1 MKLNQIAAVLAAST
15 QVEALQNASDYTL
28 IRELERRIKT
38 MIENRG
44 CLSDEFIAKLENLK
58 KSAESVKVHL

>member
-1 MKLNQIAAVLAAST
+1 MVNSTLIAH
-15 QVEALQNASDYTL
+15 LQNVSDYAL
-28 IRELERRIKT
+28 IRELERCVKA

-58 KSAESVKVHL
+58 QSAESVKVHL

>member
-1 MKLNQIAAVLAAST
+1 MKNPELIRELESRHFQ
-15 QVEALQNASDYTL
+15 QVSDYAL
-28 IRELERRIKT
+28 IRELERRVKA

-58 KSAESVKVHL
+58 KSAESVKKHF

>member
-1 MKLNQIAAVLAAST
+1 MKNPSLIKKTAMAH
-15 QVEALQNASDYTL
+15 LQHVSDYAL
-28 IRELERRIKT
+28 IRELERRVKA

-58 KSAESVKVHL
+58 QSAESVKVHL

>member
-1 MKLNQIAAVLAAST
+1 MTPKQIT
-15 QVEALQNASDYTL
+15 KIVEALAPLHNVSDYAL
-28 IRELERRIKT
+28 IRELERRIKA

-58 KSAESVKVHL
+58 KSAESVKIHL

>member
-1 MKLNQIAAVLAAST
+1 MVNSTLIAH
-15 QVEALQNASDYTL
+15 LQNVSDYAL
-28 IRELERRIKT
+28 IRELERRVKA

-58 KSAESVKVHL
+58 QSAESVKVHL